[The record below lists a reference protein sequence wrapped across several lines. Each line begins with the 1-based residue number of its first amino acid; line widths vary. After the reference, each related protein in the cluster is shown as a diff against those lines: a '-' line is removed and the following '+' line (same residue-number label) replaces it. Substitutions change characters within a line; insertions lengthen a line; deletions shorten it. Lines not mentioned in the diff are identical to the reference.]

1 MWCGPLR
8 APVTLSCT
16 TSAASGSRSIRNDR
30 HGNDKAITDN
40 HYQSLLWTLIP
51 VGHWSILL
59 CFDWLEW
66 NNMPGNESPW
76 CHFCYIMSIH
86 NLAQVGTS
94 PTTKPHPLRIW
105 WNEKKASRSTIP
117 HQKENCLTL
126 QKHFTIMA
134 TFTSVFFSIW
144 LSLFSYLRK
153 RDFSSHLCQKD

>member
-30 HGNDKAITDN
+30 HSNDKAITDN
-40 HYQSLLWTLIP
+40 HYQSLLC
-51 VGHWSILL
+51 ILL

-66 NNMPGNESPW
+66 NNMPGNESPL

-105 WNEKKASRSTIP
+105 WNEKKASQSTDP
-117 HQKENCLTL
+117 QQKENCLTSQNIL
-126 QKHFTIMA
+126 QLWQH
-134 TFTSVFFSIW
+134 
-144 LSLFSYLRK
+144 
-153 RDFSSHLCQKD
+153 SHLCSLVFDWAYSLTSGKGIFLFIYVKKTNHCD